1 MTIKSL
7 IETLSDYDENTEV
20 KIVVDDKDSDIRC
33 LIYNKDF
40 NTLVLADSSYES

>member
-20 KIVVDDKDSDIRC
+20 TICVNDIEQDIRC
-33 LIYNKDF
+33 LIHNKDF
-40 NTLVLADSSYES
+40 NTLVLADSSYSS